1 MNLEKALA
9 VMEAA
14 AISAARI
21 LGEIQPKSKRLESR
35 KDFLTDADLKSE
47 EIILRTLGKAYPD
60 IPSLSEEKGGEEIN
74 EGLLWI
80 IDPIDGTIN
89 FFLQDIHW
97 GISIALVEHAKT
109 IAGVVYLP
117 AQKQMYSASRDTP
130 SRFRIIAEP
139 ENTWMNLFVNQESNI
154 ASSQFWL
161 GWGKENHNGEDH
173 KQVYDAIA
181 RLDKKS
187 LYPQIRNSATAD
199 MMMVACGKITGYVFT
214 NPESFDIAAA
224 GYIIERAG
232 GRVTDVDGNPWGP
245 FSRSLVAS
253 NGVLHNDLLRIIKAD

>member
-1 MNLEKALA
+1 MDLTAVLN
-9 VMEAA
+9 VMEDAA
-14 AISAARI
+14 LSAAKE
-21 LGEIQPKSKRLESR
+21 LTTLQPQSKRLETR

-47 EIILRTLGKAYPD
+47 EIILGILTKVYPD
-60 IPSLSEEKGGEEIN
+60 IPSLSEEKGGEEIQ
-74 EGLLWI
+74 EGLVWV

-97 GISIALVEHAKT
+97 GISIALVENGKT

-117 AQKQMYSASRDTP
+117 AQKQMYAASRDIP
-130 SRFRIIAEP
+130 ARFRIIAEP
-139 ENTWMNLFVNQESNI
+139 ENTWTNLSVSQESNL

-173 KQVYDAIA
+173 KKVYDAIA

-199 MMMVACGKITGYVFT
+199 MMMVASGKVTGYVFT

-232 GRVTDVDGNPWGP
+232 GTVTDLDGNPWGP
-245 FSRSLVAS
+245 FVRSLVAS
-253 NGVLHNDLLRIIKAD
+253 NGVLHQELLDLLRN

>member
-1 MNLEKALA
+1 MEEAALA
-9 VMEAA
+9 AA
-14 AISAARI
+14 KE
-21 LGEIQPKSKRLESR
+21 LETLQPQSKRLETR

-47 EIILRTLGKAYPD
+47 EIILRILGNAYPD
-60 IPSLSEEKGGEEIN
+60 IPSLSEEKGGEEIE
-74 EGLLWI
+74 EGLVWV

-97 GISIALVEHAKT
+97 GISIALVENKKT

-117 AQKQMYSASRDTP
+117 AQKQLYSASRDIA
-130 SRFRIIAEP
+130 SRLRIVGDEKS
-139 ENTWMNLFVNQESNI
+139 EWTTLSVNQESNL

-161 GWGKENHNGEDH
+161 GWGKETHNGEDH
-173 KQVYDAIA
+173 KKVYDAIA
-181 RLDKKS
+181 RLDKKT

-199 MMMVACGKITGYVFT
+199 MMMIASGKVTGYVFT

-232 GRVTDVDGNPWGP
+232 GTVTDLEGNPWGP
-245 FSRSLVAS
+245 FVRSLVAS
-253 NGVLHNDLLRIIKAD
+253 NGVLHQELLSLLTD